1 MKKYIKPEIEMTAIE
16 IQNLLNIA
24 SAEGADGLSV
34 GSQRVG
40 GTVDSRES
48 DYWDE

>member
-16 IQNLLNIA
+16 IQSLLNIA
-24 SAEGADGLSV
+24 STEGADDLGV
-34 GSQRVG
+34 GSERIK